1 MNQLD
6 SNPESR
12 MWAMLAHL
20 SALSGFVIP
29 FGNIVGPLVIWLVKR
44 DEMSFVNDQAKEA
57 LNFNISMTIYM
68 VVAGVLIFVLIGIP
82 LMIVLGIAWLVLVIL
97 AAVKA
102 NEGTAYRYP
111 LTLRLVN

>member
-6 SNPESR
+6 TTPESR
-12 MWAMLAHL
+12 MWAMIAHL
-20 SALSGFVIP
+20 SALAGFVIP
-29 FGNIVGPLVIWLVKR
+29 FGNILGPLIVWLVKK
-44 DEMSFVNDQAKEA
+44 DEMSFVNDQGKEA

-68 VVAGVLIFVLIGIP
+68 LVSGALIFVLIGIP
-82 LMIVLGIAWLVLVIL
+82 LLVILGIAWLILVIL

>member
-1 MNQLD
+1 MNLPD

-12 MWAMLAHL
+12 MWAALPHV

-29 FGNIVGPLVIWLVKR
+29 FGNIVGPLIIWLVKR
-44 DEMSFVNDQAKEA
+44 DEMSFVDDQAKEA

-68 VVAGVLIFVLIGIP
+68 AVAGVLVFVLIGIP
-82 LMIVLGIAWLVLVIL
+82 IMIVLAITWLVLIVM
-97 AAVKA
+97 AAIKA

-111 LTLRLVN
+111 ITLRLVK

>member
-1 MNQLD
+1 MNLPD

-12 MWAMLAHL
+12 MWAALSHV

-29 FGNIVGPLVIWLVKR
+29 FGNIVGPLIIWLVKR
-44 DEMSFVNDQAKEA
+44 DEMSFVDDQAKEA

-68 VVAGVLIFVLIGIP
+68 AVAGVLVFVLIGIP
-82 LMIVLGIAWLVLVIL
+82 IMIGLAITWLVLIVM
-97 AAVKA
+97 AAIKA

-111 LTLRLVN
+111 ITLRLVK